1 MVNFSKSNVYV
12 KHMATVK
19 DTKLEVSVKKNT
31 DWQTGY
37 DGLFAFKNDNAYDVL
52 NWTLEYD
59 FPENEAFTWF
69 SEGDLVRKGIHVVMT
84 PKDWNHVIKAGET
97 KTIGFGGTKSLPTN
111 LRFNQILP
119 LVGTDPSLA
128 KRGAWGSKVFA
139 PYIDA
144 CAFPTPSLMEYY
156 TKCGQKFFTLAFIV
170 ANASNKAAWGGTIE
184 LQTQYLLD
192 QIRQIR
198 SIGGDVSVSFGGANG
213 TELADAIS
221 DVNTLVAEYS
231 RVIDLYSLNRIDFDI
246 EGGAVGNAEGV
257 DIRNKAIAILN
268 KKYPKLQITYCLPVL
283 PTGLTLDGENLV
295 RNARKNGAVIESFN
309 GMSMDFGDSA
319 APEPEGR
326 MGAYVTASCENL
338 RSQVLSAGYSAPKIG
353 TIPMIG
359 VNDVQSEVFRITDA
373 KNVYDF
379 FHTTP
384 WMSYAGFWS
393 VNRDRPGKG
402 TGANPFDSGINQGPY
417 DFTNTFQGKIVKDL
431 DPTPVKNPAPIV
443 LMPNPSPLPPIIPTF
458 PPTDPT
464 PSPVPVANVSVTGTV
479 LNVVSANRLKISYKK
494 PNGTIAAHLV
504 TQKKHGCV
512 AGDSITITLKG
523 TKPYEFVSLEKT
535 RGVPAKA
542 STARVNANDAWDS
555 VTKDFL
561 AGVKAGGA
569 PDDVIHELQKKYTDL
584 GPANQQRLKTI
595 T

>member
-1 MVNFSKSNVYV
+1 
-12 KHMATVK
+12 MATVK

-31 DWQTGY
+31 DWQSGY
-37 DGLFAFKNDNAYDVL
+37 DGLFVFKNDNAYDVL

-139 PYIDA
+139 PYVDA
-144 CAFPTPSLMEYY
+144 CSFPTPSLMEYY
-156 TKCGQKFFTLAFIV
+156 NKCGQKFFTLAFIV

-221 DVNTLVAEYS
+221 DVNTLVTEYS
-231 RVIDLYSLNRIDFDI
+231 RVIDLYSLTRIDFDI

-326 MGAYVTASCENL
+326 MSAYVTASCENL

-359 VNDVQSEVFRITDA
+359 VNDVQSEVFRVTDA

-379 FHTTP
+379 FYTMP
-384 WMSYAGFWS
+384 WMSYVGFWS

-402 TGANPFDSGINQGPY
+402 TGANPFDSGINQAPY
-417 DFTNTFQGKIVKDL
+417 DFTNTFQGKIVKDI

-443 LMPNPSPLPPIIPTF
+443 LLPNPSPLPPIIPTF
-458 PPTDPT
+458 PPTDPA
-464 PSPVPVANVSVTGTV
+464 PSPATVANVSVIGTV
-479 LNVVSANRLKISYKK
+479 LDVVSANRLKISYKK
-494 PNGTIAAHLV
+494 PSGKIAAHLV

-523 TKPYEFVSLEKT
+523 AKPYEFVSLEKV
-535 RGVPAKA
+535 RGIPAKA
-542 STARVNANDAWDS
+542 STARENANDAWDS
-555 VTKDFL
+555 VTKDFI
-561 AGVKAGGA
+561 ARVKAGGA
-569 PDDVIHELQKKYTDL
+569 PDDVIHELQKKYTGL
-584 GPANQQRLKTI
+584 GPANQQRLKTLA
-595 T
+595 

>member
-1 MVNFSKSNVYV
+1 
-12 KHMATVK
+12 MATVK
-19 DTKLEVSVKKNT
+19 ETKLQVSVKKNT
-31 DWQTGY
+31 DWQTGF
-37 DGLFAFKNDNAYDVL
+37 DGSFILKNDNAYDVL

-59 FPENEAFTWF
+59 FPENESFTWF

-84 PKDWNHVIKAGET
+84 PKEWNHVIKAGET

-119 LVGTDPSLA
+119 LVGTDPSLE
-128 KRGAWGSKVFA
+128 KRGVWGPKVFA
-139 PYIDA
+139 PYVDA
-144 CAFPTPSLMEYY
+144 CAFPTPDLLDYY
-156 TKCGQKFFTLAFIV
+156 KKSDQKFFTLAFIV

-192 QIRQIR
+192 QIRKIR

-213 TELADAIS
+213 TELADAIA
-221 DVNTLVAEYS
+221 DVDALVVEYS
-231 RVIDLYSLNRIDFDI
+231 RVIDMYSLNRIDFDI
-246 EGGAVGNAEGV
+246 EGGAVGNEEGV

-283 PTGLTLDGENLV
+283 PIGLTLDGEKLV
-295 RNARKNGAVIESFN
+295 RNACKNGAKIESFN

-326 MGAYVTASCENL
+326 MGAYVIASCENL
-338 RSQVLSAGYSAPKIG
+338 RSQVLSAGYSNPKIG

-373 KNVYDF
+373 KNVFDF
-379 FHTTP
+379 FHKTP

-402 TGANPFDSGINQGPY
+402 AGANPFDSGINQAPY

-431 DPTPVKNPAPIV
+431 APTPVKNPAPIV

-458 PPTDPT
+458 PPTDPVPGTT
-464 PSPVPVANVSVTGTV
+464 PAADVIVVGTV

-494 PNGTIAAHLV
+494 PSGIIATHLV
-504 TQKKHGCV
+504 TKKKHGCV

-523 TKPYEFVSLEKT
+523 EKPYEFVSLEKNPGT
-535 RGVPAKA
+535 PAKA
-542 STARVNANDAWDS
+542 PTGRKNAHDSWDD
-555 VTKDFL
+555 VTKEFL
-561 AGVKAGGA
+561 AGVKAGGS
-569 PDDVIHELQKKYTDL
+569 PDDVIKQLQTKYTGI
-584 GPANQQRLKTI
+584 GPGNQKRLKDLLH
-595 T
+595 

>member
-1 MVNFSKSNVYV
+1 
-12 KHMATVK
+12 MATVK
-19 DTKLEVSVKKNT
+19 DTKLEVSVKKVT
-31 DWQTGY
+31 DWQTGF
-37 DGLFAFKNDNAYDVL
+37 DGSFIFKNDNAYDVL

-59 FPENEAFTWF
+59 FPENESFTWF

-84 PKDWNHVIKAGET
+84 PKEWNHVIKAGET

-128 KRGAWGSKVFA
+128 KRGAWGPKVFA

-144 CAFPTPSLMEYY
+144 CAFPTPSLVDYY
-156 TKCGQKFFTLAFIV
+156 NHCGQKFFTLAFIV
-170 ANASNKAAWGGTIE
+170 ANSSNKAAWGGTIE

-198 SIGGDVSVSFGGANG
+198 SLGGDVSVSFGGANG
-213 TELADAIS
+213 TELADTIT

-231 RVIDLYSLNRIDFDI
+231 RVIDTYSLNRIDFDI

-402 TGANPFDSGINQGPY
+402 TGANPFDSGINQAPY

-431 DPTPVKNPAPIV
+431 DPTSVKNPAPIV

-504 TQKKHGCV
+504 TQKKHGCM

-569 PDDVIHELQKKYTDL
+569 PDDVIHELQKNTL
-584 GPANQQRLKTI
+584 VSGPLISNDSRPLREHFKSCDA
-595 T
+595 